1 MWDQITRF
9 AGDRLTDF
17 DKAKHA
23 VTNEMKWAAKQL
35 RDQVAVPA
43 LDTAMEA
50 GVVPATQ
57 GMAIRW
63 ASGTETPLTKTP
75 KDLREAI
82 PAAVK
87 KAKTEGT
94 RQVEGFQ
101 QVHGDV
107 HGDWKGPLQ
116 NSLGAFWANPQTGEV
131 EDAYDFSYYDPKS
144 DKLHHY
150 TGGIK
155 SGIDML
161 RSGEERGMIP
171 IAHELGLVKPGHSY
185 PIRFNYKK

>member
-1 MWDQITRF
+1 MWDNITRF
-9 AGDRLTDF
+9 ATDRLKDF
-17 DKAKHA
+17 DNAKHA
-23 VTNEMKWAAKQL
+23 VTNEMKYAAKQL
-35 RDQVAVPA
+35 RDSVAVPV
-43 LDTAMEA
+43 LDSAMEA

-75 KDLREAI
+75 KDLRETI

-87 KAKTEGT
+87 KAEVRGT

-101 QVHGDV
+101 QVQGDV
-107 HGDWKGPLQ
+107 DGQWKGPLQ

-144 DKLHHY
+144 DKLHQY

>member
-9 AGDRLTDF
+9 AGDRLKD
-17 DKAKHA
+17 
-23 VTNEMKWAAKQL
+23 L
-35 RDQVAVPA
+35 RDNVAVPV
-43 LDTAMEA
+43 LDGAMEA
-50 GVVPATQ
+50 GVVPSTQ

-82 PAAVK
+82 PGAVK
-87 KAKTEGT
+87 KAGADSLT

-107 HGDWKGPLQ
+107 HGQYKGPLQ
-116 NSLGAFWANPQTGEV
+116 NSLGSFWANPHTGEV

-144 DKLHHY
+144 EKLHQY

-155 SGIDML
+155 SGIDMIM
-161 RSGEERGMIP
+161 SGEERGMIP